1 MVTRWGVNLMPFNGG
16 GGGALP
22 AHEHTNIA
30 NDGGPL
36 DFNNTTIGSMN
47 AGDLTYSDGA
57 ALQTLAY
64 PAVPANETLT
74 AATLSTAP
82 SWSPAAGGALTELI
96 DSVTLGAPAATI
108 TSSFAAVAQSTV
120 SKFFVVF
127 NTQKTVSNSIVG
139 MQLNGITSATYDSNR
154 ILANASGTGVQ
165 QSVNQAGANNFRFI
179 SNNHGNEII
188 AFIDIACN
196 AVSEHLSF
204 SCNSGTEDI
213 WCNTSGVNSTAAQ
226 TSLSEVSM
234 LVDLGSFDINTRL
247 DVYKINI

>member
-1 MVTRWGVNLMPFNGG
+1 MPFNGG

-47 AGDLTYSDGA
+47 AGDITYSDGA

-64 PAVPANETLT
+64 PGVPANETLT

-108 TSSFAAVAQSTV
+108 TSAFAAVAQSTV

-127 NTQKTVSNSIVG
+127 NTEKTVSNSVVRMTI
-139 MQLNGITSATYDSNR
+139 NGITSATYESNR

-165 QSVNQAGANNFRFI
+165 QSVLQAGANSWRFI
-179 SNNHGNEII
+179 SNNHGDEII
-188 AFIDIACN
+188 AFFNIACN
-196 AVSEHLSF
+196 SVSGHVQM
-204 SCNSGTEDI
+204 SCNAGTESI
-213 WCNTSGVNSTAAQ
+213 WCNTYGVNSTAAQ
-226 TSLSEVSM
+226 TSLSEVSINT
-234 LVDLGSFDINTRL
+234 DSGFFDTNTRL
-247 DVYKINI
+247 DIYKINI

>member
-1 MVTRWGVNLMPFNGG
+1 MPFNGG

-127 NTQKTVSNSIVG
+127 NTEKTVSNSVVRMTI
-139 MQLNGITSATYDSNR
+139 NGITSATYESNR

-165 QSVNQAGANNFRFI
+165 QSVLQAGANSWRFI
-179 SNNHGNEII
+179 SNNHGDEII
-188 AFIDIACN
+188 AFFNIACN
-196 AVSEHLSF
+196 SVSGHVQM
-204 SCNSGTEDI
+204 SCNAGTESI
-213 WCNTSGVNSTAAQ
+213 WCNTYGVNSTAAQ
-226 TSLSEVSM
+226 TSLSEVSINT
-234 LVDLGSFDINTRL
+234 DSGNFDTNTRL

>member
-1 MVTRWGVNLMPFNGG
+1 MPFNGG

-64 PAVPANETLT
+64 PGVPANETLT
-74 AATLSTAP
+74 APTLSTAP

-127 NTQKTVSNSIVG
+127 NTEKTVSNSVVRMTI
-139 MQLNGITSATYDSNR
+139 NGITSATYESNR

-165 QSVNQAGANNFRFI
+165 QSVLQAGANSWRFI
-179 SNNHGNEII
+179 SNNHGDEII
-188 AFIDIACN
+188 AFFNIACN
-196 AVSEHLSF
+196 SVSGHVQM
-204 SCNSGTEDI
+204 SCNAGTESI
-213 WCNTSGVNSTAAQ
+213 WCNTYGVNSTAAQ
-226 TSLSEVSM
+226 TSLSEVSINT
-234 LVDLGSFDINTRL
+234 DSGFFDTNTRL
-247 DVYKINI
+247 DIYKINI